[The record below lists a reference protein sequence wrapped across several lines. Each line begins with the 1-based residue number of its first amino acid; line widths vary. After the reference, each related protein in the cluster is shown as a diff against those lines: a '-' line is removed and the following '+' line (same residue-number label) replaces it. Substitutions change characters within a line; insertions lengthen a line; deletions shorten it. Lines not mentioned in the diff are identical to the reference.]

1 MSRIFKAATRCFVL
15 FIFWAVHLG
24 IIWQINGEL
33 DMEQLE
39 NWCELQSSSKYPW
52 HINPNGFLN
61 LLRGYVYHVDGY
73 IYNMRMYAPE
83 IDRKYLLAIRMKN
96 SDEVECRFTSDP
108 YKDKLHVMY
117 RDGLEK
123 NIYTYKFYNT
133 LLDMFSVENDEVS
146 IYSNN
151 SQTLAHIL
159 KQESVKDHAYY
170 FLAALLLIAEGIQL
184 PINIFNSSV
193 EEKETKELVLQK
205 TNEKDYFRIC
215 LSARNSTESGEK
227 GSSSKKLGIY
237 AMEIAKKALGMQDIQ
252 KNEWK
257 LNSADRIENIVTFF
271 KQCIADAKTKS
282 ICELAEPENMVQFK
296 RGLFLKTPQFLIQ
309 AYIYEFVES
318 IEEIDLFHSAV
329 HEILTNCIENPEDLL
344 PKDVQNKAL
353 AVYKRCFVPVD
364 EITTKDRYAFIEQL
378 EKLKEMYMIFGVEQ
392 IVPFADTMQLPY
404 SISIFPYNRES
415 GMFMEDQARFTDS
428 AETSIYI
435 LFCFLTYNPYE
446 NQYITAHMHNPSYEL
461 IGFFKKHYIPEQDAS
476 MEVHMNWIRVVS
488 DLPNNNII
496 YKKNGNQLQ
505 PGILNML
512 FLIEE
517 ITGKASK
524 SENTL
529 LELRSLLR
537 SPNNINPKYYNELL
551 AIYIEKLFKSLS
563 YNLFLSVYCTNLC
576 VFQRNKKERD
586 VSGNIHMK
594 YTYIG
599 FERQL
604 DICVKKSGISLK
616 LLSDRTSFSISSRKS
631 FSNIKAFWEEKNT
644 FLGNLLAAHTYNYER
659 RLDCTSRASFILEMI
674 AKDIIEQKTFFVNAL
689 FLLGKLNTF
698 LYKKTIIM
706 GALIPFSSEELNA
719 NHLIIRFT
727 SNILANMPCKA
738 WNEMRQLLLPILY
751 IKEYNACY
759 LNIHMDNGVPT
770 AIAFRNPGSLEVF
783 RLSIRIGTIKVFHH
797 CLIVCKTLD
806 AHKIGAYCPLSDTNI
821 NREVFRKLVAWSMD
835 VGMSYIMNKTEYV
848 LNMRGM
854 IREEHNRIYLSWLAY
869 LCDETECDQ
878 KAIEKVYDRIY
889 IKHPLSAQLSSIDRS
904 CDFSNVISVLSSM
917 RTVLVKKRQAASKFN
932 HIQEFY
938 RFLQRQII
946 VTEL

>member
-1 MSRIFKAATRCFVL
+1 MSRIFKEAARCLVL

-24 IIWQINGEL
+24 VIWQIHGEL
-33 DMEQLE
+33 DIEQLE
-39 NWCELQSSSKYPW
+39 NWCELQSGDKYPW
-52 HINPNGFLN
+52 HINPNGILN

-83 IDRKYLLAIRMKN
+83 IDRKYLLAIKMKN
-96 SDEVECRFTSDP
+96 SDEVECIFTSDP
-108 YKDKLHVMY
+108 HKDKLHGMY
-117 RDGLEK
+117 QDGPEK
-123 NIYTYKFYNT
+123 NIYTYKFYST
-133 LLDMFSVENDEVS
+133 LLAMFSIENDEIS

-151 SQTLAHIL
+151 SQKLSNIL
-159 KQESVKDHAYY
+159 RQESVKDYACY
-170 FLAALLLIAEGIQL
+170 FLAALLLISEGIQL
-184 PINIFNSSV
+184 PLNIFNSSI

-215 LSARNSTESGEK
+215 LSARDSTEGGEK
-227 GSSSKKLGIY
+227 RSSPKKLGIY
-237 AMEIAKKALGMQDIQ
+237 AMEIAKSALGMQDIQ
-252 KNEWK
+252 ENGWEN
-257 LNSADRIENIVTFF
+257 NSADIIENIVIFF
-271 KQCIADAKTKS
+271 KQCTTDAKTKS

-309 AYIYEFVES
+309 AYIYKFVES

-329 HEILTNCIENPEDLL
+329 HEILTNCLENPGDLL
-344 PKDVQNKAL
+344 PKDAQNKAL
-353 AVYKRCFVPVD
+353 AVYKRCFVPID
-364 EITTKDRYAFIEQL
+364 EITTKDRCAFIEQL
-378 EKLKEMYMIFGVEQ
+378 EKLKEMYMIFGIEQ

-404 SISIFPYNRES
+404 SMNIFPYNRES
-415 GMFMEDQARFTDS
+415 GLFMEDRARFTDS
-428 AETSIYI
+428 VETSIYI
-435 LFCFLTYNPYE
+435 LFCFLTYNAYE
-446 NQYITAHMHNPSYEL
+446 NQYTTVHMHNASYEL
-461 IGFFKKHYIPEQDAS
+461 IEFFKKYYIPEQDES
-476 MEVHMNWIRVVS
+476 MEVHRNWSRVVS

-517 ITGKASK
+517 ITGKAAK

-529 LELRSLLR
+529 LELKSLLCL
-537 SPNNINPKYYNELL
+537 PNNINPKYYNELL
-551 AIYIEKLFKSLS
+551 AIYIERLFKSLS
-563 YNLFLSVYCTNLC
+563 YNLFLSVCCTNLC

-599 FERQL
+599 VERQL
-604 DICVKKSGISLK
+604 DICVKKSGVSLK
-616 LLSDRTSFSISSRKS
+616 LLSDRTSFSISCRKS
-631 FSNIKAFWEEKNT
+631 FSNIKTFWEEKNT
-644 FLGNLLAAHTYNYER
+644 FLGNLLAAHTCNYER
-659 RLDCTSRASFILEMI
+659 RLDYTSEPSFILEMI

-698 LYKKTIIM
+698 LYKKLIIM

-727 SNILANMPCKA
+727 SNILANMPCKS
-738 WNEMRQLLLPILY
+738 WNETRQLLLPILY
-751 IKEYNACY
+751 IKEYNGCY
-759 LNIHMDNGVPT
+759 PNIHMGNGVPT
-770 AIAFRNPGSLEVF
+770 AIAFRNPGSLEIF
-783 RLSIRIGTIKVFHH
+783 RLSIRIGTIKVFHR

-806 AHKIGAYCPLSDTNI
+806 AHKIGAYCPFSDTKV
-821 NREVFRKLVAWSMD
+821 NREVFRQLVIWSKD

-848 LNMRGM
+848 LNMRGI

-869 LCDETECDQ
+869 LCDEAEYDQ
-878 KAIEKVYDRIY
+878 KTIEKVYDRIY

-904 CDFSNVISVLSSM
+904 CDFSNVISALSSM

-938 RFLQRQII
+938 RFLQKQII